1 MFDGRANTII
11 EIRLPQEARKVACD
25 NTVISWPQPGHQTYC
40 YFSTQ
45 GQGGCTG
52 FLVSMFISHLLL
64 IKKINKQM
72 SSYQILRVF
81 LQFLGKYTTANL
93 SLNMH
98 CIFLFFIGQKH
109 IYFLNKY
116 WSHSFQD
123 QLIGLKKG

>member
-1 MFDGRANTII
+1 MFDGGANTII
-11 EIRLPQEARKVACD
+11 EIQLPQEATKVACD
-25 NTVISWPQPGHQTYC
+25 NTVISWPQPVHQTYC

-98 CIFLFFIGQKH
+98 CILFILYRTK
-109 IYFLNKY
+109 IYILFK
-116 WSHSFQD
+116 
-123 QLIGLKKG
+123 